1 MNNKKSLKR
10 IQRDIANIIKDD
22 SLRNQDKIFCLFS
35 DSDIHDVKALV
46 VGPKDTPYEGGF
58 FFFNLRF
65 SDVHPQKP
73 PTAKLETL
81 SSSVRFNPNLYE
93 GGKVCLSILGTW
105 DGPGWTPCMTMTTVL
120 TSIQSLMS
128 EMPYRNEP
136 GHDNDSDSLCHQYNH
151 CIDFHTYRVA
161 IIGMLKKQA
170 KGFEQFAPIIEKLFV
185 KDYPRYSER
194 IKKLKKER
202 QGKSCT
208 APSPFTNMSASCDY
222 ATLETEMEQMY
233 NELKPKYID
242 IIEQEEE
249 ERNKMDID
257 ERPKTELGKKIQS
270 TIFFGK

>member
-22 SLRNQDKIFCLFS
+22 SLKHQDKIFCLFN
-35 DSDIHDVKALV
+35 DSDIYDVKALV
-46 VGPKDTPYEGGF
+46 VGPTETPYEGGF
-58 FFFNLRF
+58 FFIRLRF

-73 PTAKLETL
+73 PTAKLQTL
-81 SSSVRFNPNLYE
+81 SPSVRFNPNLYE

-136 GHDNDSDSLCHQYNH
+136 GHDNDSDKLCEQYNN
-151 CIDFHTYRVA
+151 CIEYHNYRVA
-161 IIGMLKKQA
+161 IIGMLKKPA
-170 KGFEQFAPIIEKLFV
+170 VGFEDFAPIMEKLFV
-185 KDYPRYSER
+185 KDYESYSKR
-194 IKKLKKER
+194 IEKLRKNK

-222 ATLETEMEQMY
+222 KSLEKEMQDLY
-233 NELKPKYID
+233 NTLKPKYAD
-242 IIEQEEE
+242 IIEQENN
-249 ERNKMDID
+249 RMDMD
-257 ERPKTELGKKIQS
+257 EPVRPNFGKK
-270 TIFFGK
+270 TKEGTMFFSN